1 MNTLAI
7 AWVDLKRI
15 SREGE
20 AIFWLFVG
28 PVIFVVFFGILFK
41 PQPERRTAVVIVNRD
56 ADDRLARGLGVLL
69 GRDRLEVRHASI
81 DRAEWSVEVPP
92 GAAAEFASRK
102 GVKLTLHARDEESSE
117 ERNVRFKVQKAL
129 MLLYLHGDPDLSPAS
144 IEDLPAR
151 LARAEVLAIAPADIG
166 VPRRPVTA
174 GFQRSVPAYLIM
186 FVFLNMLVSGA
197 GIAADRATGR
207 MRRMFIAPVAKWE
220 IIAGKLLS
228 RFTLGWIQMAYLLA
242 LGVLLFGIRWAEHG
256 WIFFGFFSLFTL
268 ASASLGLLI
277 GTIFDDPDKCAT
289 AAIWTAVL
297 LAPLGGL
304 WWPLEVVG
312 PTMRQIGNLVPT
324 GWAMQAVNAM
334 LAFGSGARDVAPYA
348 LAFLVL
354 LVVALTLAT
363 RRLRPA

>member
-1 MNTLAI
+1 
-7 AWVDLKRI
+7 
-15 SREGE
+15 
-20 AIFWLFVG
+20 
-28 PVIFVVFFGILFK
+28 
-41 PQPERRTAVVIVNRD
+41 
-56 ADDRLARGLGVLL
+56 
-69 GRDRLEVRHASI
+69 
-81 DRAEWSVEVPP
+81 
-92 GAAAEFASRK
+92 
-102 GVKLTLHARDEESSE
+102 VKLTLHARDEETSE

-129 MLLYLHGDPDLSPAS
+129 MLLYLHGDADLSSTS
-144 IEDLPAR
+144 IDDLPAR
-151 LARAEVLAIAPADIG
+151 LARAEVLSIAAADIG
-166 VPRRPVTA
+166 LPRRPMTA

-197 GIAADRATGR
+197 SVAADRATGR

-228 RFTLGWIQMAYLLA
+228 RFTLGWIQMAYMLA

-256 WIFFGFFSLFTL
+256 WIFFGFFSLFAL

-304 WWPLEVVG
+304 WWPIEVVG
-312 PTMRQIGNLVPT
+312 PTMRQVANLVPT

-334 LAFGSGARDVAPYA
+334 LAFGAGAREIAPYA
-348 LAFLVL
+348 LAFFVL